1 MNPRLQMQIDAI
13 RINAA
18 RRRTESQDIG
28 GDGVRVVPFIPLE
41 DQLILALKKQRWKN
55 ADIAEMLGAS
65 VNAIRFRMQE
75 LKKTPAG

>member
-1 MNPRLQMQIDAI
+1 MQIDAI

-41 DQLILALKKQRWKN
+41 DQLILILKKKGWKN
-55 ADIAEMLGAS
+55 AEIAERLGAS
-65 VNAIRFRMQE
+65 VNAVRFRMQE
-75 LKKTPAG
+75 LKKTPAN